1 MTTWE
6 NVRYLRNKWL
16 AKTDFHFLSDN
27 SGSDELKEHR
37 QFLRDVPQN
46 YDTPDEALIAL
57 ADNQILESVP
67 E

>member
-1 MTTWE
+1 
-6 NVRYLRNKWL
+6 
-16 AKTDFHFLSDN
+16 
-27 SGSDELKEHR
+27 LKEHR

-57 ADNQILESVP
+57 ADNQILQSVP